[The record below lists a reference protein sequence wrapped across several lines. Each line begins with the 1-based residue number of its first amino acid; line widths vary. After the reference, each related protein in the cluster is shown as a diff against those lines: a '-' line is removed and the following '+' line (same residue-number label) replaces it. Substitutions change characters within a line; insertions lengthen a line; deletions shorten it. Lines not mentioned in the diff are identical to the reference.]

1 VRDNDKRDIE
11 GRKKKIR
18 KMMRM
23 KYSFLLSWFIVAIDR
38 PCYCKSE
45 GFFGKIIRL
54 ATGGEDSSAKDMDM
68 LQLGGVPVAK
78 LSNGVEIPLIGLGV
92 GNMQAEVVTAI
103 ISHGL
108 KEDKNIRL
116 IDTSNISN
124 NEFLVAKGIT
134 EGVEGLITSTTS
146 TTTITNSS
154 KVEVHVITK
163 IWYTHLG
170 YNRTLLSVKSSLDS
184 LQEAIDHPNIDL
196 KVHMI
201 LHWPRCYDEIPW
213 MECEAEENNLS
224 EEIKNAGPPP
234 HLNKQDA
241 WKESWKALESLVVDD
256 SNPIASI
263 GVSNFHLNELEE
275 LLTIAT
281 IAPHVVETNT
291 WSLLYD
297 PLLIEFCHKRGIH
310 LIAHQLIEG
319 VIGKADSAP
328 FAYHHLLSIAND
340 MTNKMRKDDND
351 IEELTAAQVVL
362 SWLVQHSISVIP
374 RTTDLYHLKENS
386 ASSLSKIP
394 SMDDSQV
401 QIVAHSVEALISGED
416 LTEDAFVKLTFHA
429 KSKDIYLYWHDPEF
443 GGEIEVAKI
452 EKGKSFEESSHPGHV
467 FRIYSGTAA
476 DDSSESKGGDME
488 LFTVSGKYGEHRHIE
503 L

>member
-1 VRDNDKRDIE
+1 
-11 GRKKKIR
+11 
-18 KMMRM
+18 M
-23 KYSFLLSWFIVAIDR
+23 KYSFLLFIIAIDR
-38 PCYCKSE
+38 PWYCRSE

-54 ATGGEDSSAKDMDM
+54 ATGGRGDGNTQGSDLGI
-68 LQLGGVPVAK
+68 LQLGGVPTAK
-78 LSNGVEIPLIGLGV
+78 LSNGVAIPLIGLGV

-108 KEDKNIRL
+108 KDDKNIRL

-134 EGVEGLITSTTS
+134 EGVERLTTS

-201 LHWPRCYDEIPW
+201 LHWPKCYDEIPW

-224 EEIKNAGPPP
+224 DEIKHAGPPP

-256 SNPIASI
+256 KNPIASI

-281 IAPHVVETNT
+281 IPPHVVETNA

-310 LIAHQLIEG
+310 LIAHELIEG

-340 MTNKMRKDDND
+340 MTNKMRKDGND

-386 ASSLSKIP
+386 ASSLGKIP

-452 EKGKSFEESSHPGHV
+452 EKGKSFDESSHPGHV
-467 FRIYSGTAA
+467 FRVYSGTT
-476 DDSSESKGGDME
+476 DDNSSGSKGDDME
-488 LFTVSGKYGEHRHIE
+488 LFTVSGNYGEHRHIE